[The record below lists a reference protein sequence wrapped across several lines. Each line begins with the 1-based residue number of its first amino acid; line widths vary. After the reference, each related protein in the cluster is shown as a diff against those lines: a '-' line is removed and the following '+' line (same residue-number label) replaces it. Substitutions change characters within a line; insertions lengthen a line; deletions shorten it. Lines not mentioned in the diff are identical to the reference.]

1 LPQYDYTYTGPY
13 LHAQVK
19 AIQHLG
25 TTFTILIKK
34 YGKQEKKKEKK
45 TGKIGT
51 LKKTFTK
58 EGKIGQDGTGG
69 NINLQGGKRK
79 QQ

>member
-1 LPQYDYTYTGPY
+1 MIILILDHT
-13 LHAQVK
+13 HAQVK

-34 YGKQEKKKEKK
+34 YGKQEKKKGKK
-45 TGKIGT
+45 KPGKIGK

-58 EGKIGQDGTGG
+58 EGKIG
-69 NINLQGGKRK
+69 
-79 QQ
+79 